1 MIFKRSHILTS
12 LPFLIGLSLL
22 LANDFYFKPVF
33 HNEVTGKLSDF
44 SGLFVF
50 ALFWIA
56 LFPQFAGRLFL
67 IIGIA
72 FVFWKSA
79 YSQPVLDAWNALGM
93 LNLDKTVDFSDL
105 AALSVLPFA
114 YHYANRAIPMQ
125 FPRRWAVCSIALISV
140 FAFTATSYRTSYDD
154 YHKNYFFPGP
164 KANFF
169 QKIDDLHLT
178 YYDFPLREEVKSSD
192 KLELWIPAAM
202 CFGKITALIEVTEA
216 DGQTVVNLKKLT
228 HDCPEHDGDRD
239 KLLSEFE
246 KEFIERIRTN
256 TPQTKHYKDK
266 T

>member
-12 LPFLIGLSLL
+12 RLFLIGLFLL
-22 LANDFYFKPVF
+22 LANDFHFKPVF
-33 HNEVTGKLSDF
+33 HNELTGKLSDF

-79 YSQPVLDAWNALGM
+79 YSQPVLNAWNAVGVFKV
-93 LNLDKTVDFSDL
+93 DRTVDLSDL
-105 AALSVLPFA
+105 AALSVLPLA
-114 YHYANRAIPMQ
+114 YHYANRAMPERV
-125 FPRRWAVCSIALISV
+125 PRTWAVCSIALISV

-154 YHKNYFFPGP
+154 YQRNYFFPGS
-164 KANFF
+164 KADFL

-178 YYDFPLREEVKSSD
+178 YDDFPLREEDKISE
-192 KLELWIPAAM
+192 KLELRIPATM
-202 CFGKITALIEVTEA
+202 CFGRITALIEVTEA
-216 DGQTVVNLKKLT
+216 DDQTVVNLKKLT
-228 HDCPEHDGDRD
+228 HECPEHDGDRE

>member
-1 MIFKRSHILTS
+1 MIFKRSHVLTS
-12 LPFLIGLSLL
+12 RTFLIGLFLL
-22 LANDFYFKPVF
+22 LANDFYFKQVF

-56 LFPQFAGRLFL
+56 LFPQFAGRLSL

-79 YSQPVLDAWNALGM
+79 YSQPVLNAWNAVGM
-93 LNLDKTVDFSDL
+93 FNVDRTVDLADL

-114 YHYANRAIPMQ
+114 YHYANRTIPVQ
-125 FPRRWAVCSIALISV
+125 FPRKWAVCSIALISV
-140 FAFTATSYRTSYDD
+140 FAFTATSFRTTHAD
-154 YHKNYFFPGP
+154 YHKNYSFPGT
-164 KANFF
+164 KAEFF
-169 QKIDDLHLT
+169 QKIDELHLT
-178 YYDFPLREEVKSSD
+178 YYDFPLREWEKNSD
-192 KLELWIPAAM
+192 RLELQIPSTM
-202 CFGKITALIEVTEA
+202 CVDYITAFIEVTEA
-216 DGQTVVNLKKLT
+216 DDQTVVNLKELSNR
-228 HDCPEHDGDRD
+228 CPEHDGDRE

-246 KEFIERIRTN
+246 KEFIERMRTN